1 MICAEN
7 FFAVRTPLLPA
18 DFILRLEHL
27 TPETL
32 PAAMKE
38 IFQDPLMQDAIYIA
52 SPELFQEMQRW
63 LNGEVF
69 AEKEE
74 AKLSTALY
82 RYILRMSSRC
92 TPYGL
97 FAGCATGIAND
108 YTKISLSAPQQHRRH
123 CRLDMNYVA
132 ELAASIVAIPEVKE
146 QLLFYPNNSLYK
158 SGNRYRYAAYS
169 IKNKFRNYFLTAV
182 NSSDYLE
189 AMLELAANGAT
200 LEAIRQSVVSEEN
213 DITWYD
219 AAAFTDELIANQLLV
234 SELEATVTGEEFFH
248 RLLRRLE
255 HIPAAA
261 GILPQLHAIASQL
274 QTPGL
279 PAYLE
284 ISRLVKELLPGTSS
298 KDLLQTDLFL
308 HTEQAQLSATV
319 LSELSRQSAELLQL
333 AKPGVSED
341 LEKFITAFSSRYEEQ
356 EVPLNLALDTEA
368 GIGYGAQGNG
378 ADHTPLLD
386 DLVLPGGA
394 SGGETIQRSKMLEFQ
409 IRQLR
414 ESASHGWQEIKLT
427 AEDLATLTE
436 KSDTPFPGS
445 LYLMGKVMAAS
456 SEAIDAGDYTFDMSG
471 ISGPSAAN
479 LLGRFCH
486 GDTDLAMKVQA
497 ALRREE
503 ALEPDAIYAEIV
515 HLPESRTGNILMR
528 PRLRDYEIVYL
539 AASEAPK
546 EMQIHIDDLMVSI
559 RGGKV
564 RLRSKRL
571 NKWIIPRLSTA
582 HNYRNGLGIYKFLCE
597 LQHQDYRPGFS
608 WQWLVP
614 DDWTR
619 LPRVSYGKIILN
631 KNTWSWRKDKST
643 FNRDRYMD
651 EIKAFRERW
660 ELPRFVVLVE
670 GDNELLLDLDNAASC
685 MLLGKSM
692 EKQDRLMLQ
701 EYLQTPDQCWVTGD
715 AGKYTNEVII
725 PLFNDAGKV
734 ALPPLQAEQDM
745 VQRAFVTGSEWLYV
759 KLYCGTRTAED
770 MLKEIVLPLVTELQ
784 EEAIIDKWFF
794 IRYTDPDHH
803 LRMRFHHAGRKGFWA
818 VVLERLYE
826 KVNESGNAALISRIQ
841 TDTYTRELERYGNTT
856 MEFSETVFHIDSDF
870 VLGVIDLLDEEA
882 GEDYRW
888 LMGVAG
894 TDQLLDIFGFSLKE
908 KAHYMQQLQ
917 QGFFKEFKGDK
928 DLMQLLNDKFRKER
942 GVIVPVLSGALPEE
956 VQPLF
961 MQRSSRLQEAIASS
975 GNIDKYQLLSSY
987 IHMFL
992 NRILLAGQRRHE
1004 LVIYHFLDRHYQSA
1018 LARANKQQPATN

>member
-1 MICAEN
+1 MISAEK

-18 DFILRLEHL
+18 DFILRLSQL

-38 IFQDPLMQDAIYIA
+38 IFQDPFMQDAIYIA
-52 SPELFQEMQRW
+52 SPELFQEMKRW
-63 LNGEVF
+63 LDGDSLP
-69 AEKEE
+69 EKEE
-74 AKLSTALY
+74 TKLSTALY
-82 RYILRMSSRC
+82 RYVLRMSSRC

-97 FAGCATGIAND
+97 FAGCATGTAND

-132 ELAASIVAIPEVKE
+132 ELAASIVAIPEIKE
-146 QLLFYPNNSLYK
+146 QLLFYPNNSLYR

-182 NSSDYLE
+182 NSSEYLD
-189 AMLELAANGAT
+189 AMLETAAGGAT

-219 AAAFTDELIANQLLV
+219 ASAFTEELIANQLLV
-234 SELEATVTGEEFFH
+234 SELEATVTGEEFFR
-248 RLLRRLE
+248 RLLRRLAE
-255 HIPAAA
+255 IPAAA
-261 GILPQLHAIASQL
+261 EILPALKAIAQQL
-274 QTPGL
+274 ETPGL
-279 PAYLE
+279 AAYME
-284 ISRLVKELLPGTSS
+284 ISRLVKALLPGTSS

-308 HTEQAQLSATV
+308 NTPQAQLSESLLAD
-319 LSELSRQSAELLQL
+319 LSTQAAALMQLSR
-333 AKPGVSED
+333 PGAGED
-341 LEKFITAFSSRYEEQ
+341 MEKFIAAFSARYEDQ

-368 GIGYGAQGNG
+368 GIGYGPQGNG

-386 DLVLPGGA
+386 DLVLPGVAGTD
-394 SGGETIQRSKMLEFQ
+394 TIQRSKMLEYQ
-409 IRQLR
+409 IRELR
-414 ESASHGWQEIKLT
+414 ESAAHGWQEIRIT
-427 AEDLATLTE
+427 EEGLARLSE
-436 KSDTPFPGS
+436 KSTIPFPGS
-445 LYLMGKVMAAS
+445 MYLMGKLMAAS
-456 SEAIDAGDYTFDMSG
+456 NDAIDAGDYTFDMSG
-471 ISGPSAAN
+471 ISGPSAGN

-486 GDTDLAMKVQA
+486 GDADLSGKVTA
-497 ALRREE
+497 ALRKEE
-503 ALEPDAIYAEIV
+503 ALQPDAIYAEIV

-539 AASEAPK
+539 AASEAPR
-546 EMQIHIDDLMVSI
+546 EMQIPVDDLMVSI

-582 HNYRNGLGIYKFLCE
+582 HNYRNGLGIYRFLCE
-597 LQHQDYRPGFS
+597 LQHQDYRTGYS

-619 LPRVSYGKIILN
+619 LPRVTYGKIILS
-631 KNTWSWRKDKST
+631 KNTWTWRKDKAT
-643 FNRDRYMD
+643 FNRGRYQE
-651 EIKAFRERW
+651 EINAFRQRW
-660 ELPRFVVLVE
+660 QVPRFVVLVE

-715 AGKYTNEVII
+715 AGKYTNELII
-725 PLFNDAGKV
+725 PLFNDAGGIV
-734 ALPPLQAEQDM
+734 LPPLPPQQDV
-745 VQRAFVTGSEWLYV
+745 VQRTFVTGSEWLYV
-759 KLYCGTRTAED
+759 KVYCGTRTAED
-770 MLKEIVLPLVTELQ
+770 MLKEVVLPLVAGLQ
-784 EEAIIDKWFF
+784 EDAVIDKWFF

-803 LRMRFHHAGRKGFWA
+803 LRLRFHHGSRKGFWA
-818 VVLERLYE
+818 IVLERLYE
-826 KVNESGNAALISRIQ
+826 KMSASGNTSLVSRLQ
-841 TDTYTRELERYGNTT
+841 TDTYTRELERYGTTT
-856 MEFSETVFHIDSDF
+856 MDFSETVFHIDSDF
-870 VLGVIDLLDEEA
+870 VLGVIDLLDDEA

-917 QGFFKEFKGDK
+917 QGFFQEFKGDK
-928 DLMQLLNDKFRKER
+928 DLMQLLNDKFRKNR
-942 GVIVPVLSGALPEE
+942 GVIEPALSGELPE
-956 VQPLF
+956 VVLPLF
-961 MQRSSRLQEAIASS
+961 AQRSNRLREATAAS
-975 GNIDKYQLLSSY
+975 NNFDKYQLLSSY

-992 NRILLAGQRRHE
+992 NRMLLAGQRRHE
-1004 LVIYHFLDRHYQSA
+1004 LVIYHFLDRYYQSA
-1018 LARANKQQPATN
+1018 LARAGKQQPAAR